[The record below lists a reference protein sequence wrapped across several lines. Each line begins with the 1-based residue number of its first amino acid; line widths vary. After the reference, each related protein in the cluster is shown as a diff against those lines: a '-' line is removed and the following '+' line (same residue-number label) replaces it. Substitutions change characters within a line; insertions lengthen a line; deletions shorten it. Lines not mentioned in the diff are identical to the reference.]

1 MSRLKYKDANG
12 NWQYATSYHQVTNLG
27 GVTPEGTISITKNGT
42 HDVTNYA
49 SAEVDVPVGV
59 FPTGTLEITENGVHD
74 VYNKMAVNVNVPTG
88 GGEMEQ
94 ILVQDNASYAFAGS
108 AIGHTI
114 NAYPNL
120 YKTNLIYDASNM
132 FFKNATVKKI
142 PFTINFNESSGQAS
156 VKGMFSFATNLQEP
170 PAMSAVKIT
179 DCGDWFK
186 DCYKID
192 FSGENENWG
201 SNLDFS
207 YLTTNAYATCSSMF
221 ANCSSARKFPQPV
234 LKGAFSGC
242 GTSNNYVGYYYGFQG
257 CYNVDEILN
266 LGVNC
271 ASLTSNRFGYIFD
284 SCYCLKRVTFETNA
298 DGSPKVAKW
307 KSQVIDLTKVGY
319 CLPTYSW
326 YLDNIATYCPERQGK
341 RIYDNET
348 YALYK
353 NDPDAYT
360 GDNTAN
366 NQCQFWSLYNK
377 VSAIETINSLPDC
390 SATGANVIKFKND
403 AGMNTDG
410 GAMYELTE
418 EEIAVASAKG
428 WTVTLT

>member
-27 GVTPEGTISITKNGT
+27 GVIPEGTISITENGT

-49 SAEVDVPVGV
+49 SAEVVVPVGV

-74 VYNKMAVNVNVPTG
+74 VYDKMAVNVNVAVSG
-88 GGEMEQ
+88 GAAET
-94 ILVQDNASYAFAGS
+94 ITASGNLPYAFAGDVW
-108 AIGHTI
+108 GEVFKQF
-114 NAYPNL
+114 PNL
-120 YKTNLIYDASNM
+120 VEINRLQDANCM
-132 FFKNATVKKI
+132 FWKNSTIKRIPFVLNTASDATVN
-142 PFTINFNESSGQAS
+142 FTQAFYGCNALEEPPVIS
-156 VKGMFSFATNLQEP
+156 AGTRISAVRAMFS
-170 PAMSAVKIT
+170 
-179 DCGDWFK
+179 
-186 DCYKID
+186 DCYKLKAFPEGYGTGWNWD
-192 FSGENENWG
+192 EFKSNNYADCSGIFYNCYSLRKAPQAILN
-201 SNLDFS
+201 
-207 YLTTNAYATCSSMF
+207 NAF
-221 ANCSSARKFPQPV
+221 AGV
-234 LKGAFSGC
+234 
-242 GTSNNYVGYYYGFQG
+242 GTSNNYVGYYNGFAG
-257 CYNVDEILN
+257 CYNLDEVLN

-271 ASLTSNRFGYIFD
+271 GSLTSNRFNYIFD
-284 SCYCLKRVTFETNA
+284 GCYCLKRFTFKTNE

-307 KSQVIDLTKVGY
+307 RGQTIDLTKVGY
-319 CLPTYSW
+319 CLPTYTW
-326 YLDNIATYCPERQGK
+326 YLDNIANYCAERAGK
-341 RIYDNET
+341 RIYDDET

-360 GDNTAN
+360 GDNTSG

-377 VSAIETINSLPDC
+377 VSAVETINSLPDC